1 MHCKY
6 INKFVL
12 LLRKSAVVSQI
23 CSILNDSHR
32 YLSTEMTSGY
42 RNNHLRLI
50 RIFA

>member
-1 MHCKY
+1 M
-6 INKFVL
+6 
-12 LLRKSAVVSQI
+12 
-23 CSILNDSHR
+23 CSILNDSHL